1 MLVRY
6 FGTICREVF
15 MLSNT
20 KTSLK
25 VVAAILISA
34 FANNSLLAQTSDPD
48 VIQHMNWCA
57 GDWGHNI
64 GAQDAVNIVN
74 GLVVAGYPN
83 PVSGYVGVIN
93 MISPQI
99 AANTFKRPTFID
111 AARAIVWAHP
121 ETAVTLALTCQS
133 HNRPVKG
140 LLESKKGEVE
150 KWLKGGSVST
160 PTRDDLNCGPATPV
174 PCVR

>member
-1 MLVRY
+1 MP
-6 FGTICREVF
+6 
-15 MLSNT
+15 SNT
-20 KTSLK
+20 MTSLK
-25 VVAAILISA
+25 MAVTILISA
-34 FANNSLLAQTSDPD
+34 FANNSVLAQTSDPD

-74 GLVVAGYPN
+74 ALVVAGYPN

-93 MISPQI
+93 MIDPQI
-99 AANTFKRPTFID
+99 AANTIKRPTFID

-121 ETAVTLALTCQS
+121 GTAVTLALTCQS
-133 HNRPVKG
+133 HNPPVKG
-140 LLESKKGEVE
+140 LLESKKGEIE
-150 KWLKGGSVST
+150 KWLKGGGVFAPS
-160 PTRDDLNCGPATPV
+160 RDDLNCGPVTPV